1 MAMAQRDDSTVMLS
15 RSEASRRPA
24 RQSRRGVYAER
35 QRRAKGDTHLLLMS
49 LSHLILITN
58 SHSTAFNGCAK
69 KSDAKCNIYASYSI
83 KKRKISNICEWIN
96 YILLLWLHE
105 GDPDV
110 SIVIDRGYLGE
121 EKMPGEVANNEEQ
134 HEHNQPD

>member
-1 MAMAQRDDSTVMLS
+1 MAMARRDDSTVMLS
-15 RSEASRRPA
+15 RSEASRHPT
-24 RQSRRGVYAER
+24 RQSLRGVYPER
-35 QRRAKGDTHLLLMS
+35 QRRAQGDTHLLLMS

-58 SHSTAFNGCAK
+58 SHSAAFNGCAK
-69 KSDAKCNIYASYSI
+69 KYDASYSI

-105 GDPDV
+105 GDPGV